1 MNATSSTPAPRNQW
15 PRLLLA
21 VPAASV
27 RALAA
32 QLAHSLQVEDLH
44 LPQSGLGL
52 LSLRDS
58 ALNDAY
64 FPGEITLSRAHV
76 RVTAGDGTPVEG
88 AAQLLDDRASL
99 ARAIAV
105 IDAVL
110 AGQLPGFAAAL
121 PLLQAGQ
128 ERLDADKRLRQALLS
143 TTRVDFSLIGTEQ
156 DDDHD

>member
-1 MNATSSTPAPRNQW
+1 MNATPPTPAPRNQW

-21 VPAASV
+21 VPAAAV
-27 RALAA
+27 RALAE
-32 QLAHSLQVEDLH
+32 QLTHSLQVEDLH

-64 FPGEITLSRAHV
+64 FPGEIALSRAHV

-128 ERLDADKRLRQALLS
+128 ERLDADKRVRQALLS